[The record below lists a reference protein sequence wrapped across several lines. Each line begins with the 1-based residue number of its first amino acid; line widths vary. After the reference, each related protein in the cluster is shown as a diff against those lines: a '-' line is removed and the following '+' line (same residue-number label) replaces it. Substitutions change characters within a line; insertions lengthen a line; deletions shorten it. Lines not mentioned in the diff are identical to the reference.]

1 MDLSLYQLET
11 LHQDGEFILYRGERT
26 SIGETGP
33 ASLLALSAVAEHPAP
48 ETIQKI
54 EHEFSLRDD
63 LDPAWA
69 IRPIG
74 LTQKQSQII
83 LLLEDSKGQPLDRL
97 FGWPMEL
104 EPCLRCGIAVAA
116 ALSQVHRRG
125 LVHKNIKP
133 FNVFVNPALDQAWLT
148 GFGITSRL
156 PRERQSAEPPEF
168 ISGTLAY
175 MAPEQTG

>member
-1 MDLSLYQLET
+1 MQREGYILQYRSKVEINRLMDLSLYQLET

-83 LLLEDSKGQPLDRL
+83 LLLEDSKGEPLDRL

-104 EPCLRCGIAVAA
+104 EPCLRCGVKQPGSWGIYGYQTCGV
-116 ALSQVHRRG
+116 RG
-125 LVHKNIKP
+125 
-133 FNVFVNPALDQAWLT
+133 AD
-148 GFGITSRL
+148 GI
-156 PRERQSAEPPEF
+156 
-168 ISGTLAY
+168 
-175 MAPEQTG
+175 